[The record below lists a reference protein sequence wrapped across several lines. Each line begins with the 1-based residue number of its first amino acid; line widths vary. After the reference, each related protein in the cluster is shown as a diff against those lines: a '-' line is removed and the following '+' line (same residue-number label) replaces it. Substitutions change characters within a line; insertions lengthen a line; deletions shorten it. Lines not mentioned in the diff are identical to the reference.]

1 MFSSRYAIPIVT
13 GLTVLGAVTAFA
25 AGFNVTSDTVLSG
38 NADVPS
44 CNNSATVKYQTVYDD
59 QVPGY
64 KVATAFV
71 TTASGCNGMSYHVSL
86 TGAGKVSLAELTG
99 ELNSDGSAAPD
110 FSSQRIPAAS
120 VLGVAVTIVGPPPES

>member
-1 MFSSRYAIPIVT
+1 MFCNRYAVPIVT

-64 KVATAFV
+64 KVATASRHDRF
-71 TTASGCNGMSYHVSL
+71 GLQRH
-86 TGAGKVSLAELTG
+86 EL
-99 ELNSDGSAAPD
+99 S
-110 FSSQRIPAAS
+110 RIPHRRRQGLTRRADGCAH
-120 VLGVAVTIVGPPPES
+120 V